1 MQIDLKYALIGQLYE
16 QTVLL
21 AARLEE
27 LAKQNAELKAATE
40 KPDDAE

>member
-1 MQIDLKYALIGQLYE
+1 MQIDLRYALIGQLYE

-27 LAKQNAELKAATE
+27 LAKENAELKAAAE
-40 KPDDAE
+40 KPHEAE